1 MAKPKHI
8 ITKDAKV
15 GIYENCRYVARVYAD
30 KIILVSPYVKWT
42 GNTGGYAEYKVAIR
56 DQAVVAR
63 VILDID
69 DDATDSAWAQ
79 IGRAVG
85 DYYLAD
91 ADF

>member
-1 MAKPKHI
+1 MARPKHTI
-8 ITKDAKV
+8 VKKVKV
-15 GIYENCRYVARVYAD
+15 GIYDNCEYVARIYAD

-42 GNTGGYAEYKVAIR
+42 GNTGGYAESKVAIR

-63 VILDID
+63 VILDIA